1 MAAKKGIK
9 IVVKRGT
16 TVDGRAE
23 YFFAAAEQRRVTIG
37 TDGDLCHVVFSAAAF
52 AMIGEEHLEL
62 ARDAGHYE
70 LCLNNRDKVL
80 VDGEPA
86 MDKQEILSTVEIQVG
101 DDGPVLEVTPDSTHS
116 ERKASFAVGI
126 PEVMKRQRLSR
137 RVTNIGLAAALL
149 AITVAV
155 YFSFQRDDGKL
166 QELADSIAETRKNI
180 ALAEIPEAVIRKA
193 IDATYLVVAR
203 DKAGGESGVGT
214 AWVTSSGHVVAE

>member
-80 VDGEPA
+80 VDGAPA

-155 YFSFQRDDGKL
+155 YFSFQRDDGNKVMMDWMSSLKAAGLMAFATGASSIPVILKEAAAKL
-166 QELADSIAETRKNI
+166 ETA
-180 ALAEIPEAVIRKA
+180 ALAVM
-193 IDATYLVVAR
+193 V
-203 DKAGGESGVGT
+203 
-214 AWVTSSGHVVAE
+214 